1 MKNILLISNKVFH
14 YRVPIYNYFYEAFGK
29 DGYNFMVLTNKLQE
43 DFEHQPKFDC
53 IVKKPS
59 FRNYKAVI
67 KESEPAAVIF
77 FMHLKDWV
85 MWPMLYWL
93 KSQKIPVIYW
103 NHGVNLQDPDNR
115 YKNILFY
122 HLHDIADAIVLYS
135 PNEEQ
140 YISSK
145 NRDKISIGYNTL
157 NFHEFPVIEKDK
169 AALKAEL
176 NIPYKKVILFA
187 ARINPARRL
196 DLLLDTYLDVRDYET
211 GLVIVGGGELS
222 DRQKAIIDQDE
233 GILYLGK
240 VTDQVKFNKLVKL
253 SDVFTIPGKSGL
265 AINQAFYW
273 SVPYITT
280 NVKQSPE
287 IWYLVD
293 GYNGFVADIN
303 KEDDY
308 RNKLSKLLEDDELRE
323 TMAKNAAKTAREKA
337 AIHKMFNG
345 FSEAVNAVST
355 STQEKIKI

>member
-1 MKNILLISNKVFH
+1 M
-14 YRVPIYNYFYEAFGK
+14 
-29 DGYNFMVLTNKLQE
+29 
-43 DFEHQPKFDC
+43 
-53 IVKKPS
+53 
-59 FRNYKAVI
+59 
-67 KESEPAAVIF
+67 
-77 FMHLKDWV
+77 
-85 MWPMLYWL
+85 
-93 KSQKIPVIYW
+93 
-103 NHGVNLQDPDNR
+103 
-115 YKNILFY
+115 LFY

-135 PNEEQ
+135 PNEKRF
-140 YISSK
+140 ISSK

-157 NFHEFPVIEKDK
+157 NFQEFPVIEKDK

-308 RNKLSKLLEDDELRE
+308 RNKLVKLLEDDELRQ

-337 AIHKMFNG
+337 TIHKMFSG
-345 FSEAVNAVST
+345 FSEAVNSVST
-355 STQEKIKI
+355 NTPEKIKI